1 MKYDFVAIGD
11 ITTDAFIKLKDA
23 EELVN
28 HGTREL
34 CVRFADKVP
43 FEEVIEALEKIKF
56 SGVCSIEFEKD
67 MTDPLPGIAESI
79 GFFRG
84 VMMS

>member
-1 MKYDFVAIGD
+1 MQYDFVAIGD

-23 EELVN
+23 EELMN

-43 FEEVIEALEKIKF
+43 FEEVIECVAVGNAGNAADDGHGTARSAVSRRL
-56 SGVCSIEFEKD
+56 SG
-67 MTDPLPGIAESI
+67 
-79 GFFRG
+79 
-84 VMMS
+84 